1 MGSSSTTISKS
12 EKKSSLIMGR
22 LFVSWLPIILV
33 GIVLYWISG
42 GLPPT
47 SWKLLLQV
55 LQRWSALQNIIG
67 GTVFVPF
74 VVLLVQSILILV
86 AWILLGLVI
95 WREIGM
101 FKALQAEQ
109 RVTQLRAALALSQ
122 NTTSEALASRRNQ
135 NLQTIQKEQYQQ
147 KLVDE
152 VTAAA
157 TVKDTG
163 IQVLDNPFE
172 MDQAVFELEAEPDP
186 SETVDTLDKMDI
198 IDESHTVFVYGN
210 PFDGELPEV
219 FTYDMDLKR
228 EVKDMQDNIHSK
240 KLTADAIDE
249 KDKKN

>member
-1 MGSSSTTISKS
+1 
-12 EKKSSLIMGR
+12 
-22 LFVSWLPIILV
+22 V
-33 GIVLYWISG
+33 
-42 GLPPT
+42 
-47 SWKLLLQV
+47 
-55 LQRWSALQNIIG
+55 
-67 GTVFVPF
+67 
-74 VVLLVQSILILV
+74 
-86 AWILLGLVI
+86 
-95 WREIGM
+95 

-109 RVTQLRAALALSQ
+109 RVVQLKAALALSQ
-122 NTTSEALASRRNQ
+122 STTSEALASRRNQ

-152 VTAAA
+152 VAAAAAA
-157 TVKDTG
+157 TKDTG
-163 IQVLDNPFE
+163 IQMLDNPFE
-172 MDQAVFELEAEPDP
+172 MDQAVFELEAEPDS

-240 KLTADAIDE
+240 RLTADAIDE

>member
-22 LFVSWLPIILV
+22 LFVGWLPIILV
-33 GIVLYWISG
+33 GIILYWISG

-47 SWKLLLQV
+47 AWRLLLRV
-55 LQRWSALQNIIG
+55 MLRWSALQDIIG

-74 VVLLVQSILILV
+74 VILLVQSILILV

-95 WREIGM
+95 WREIGV

-109 RVTQLRAALALSQ
+109 RVAHLKAALALSQ
-122 NTTSEALASRRNQ
+122 DTTSEALAFRRNQ
-135 NLQTIQKEQYQQ
+135 NLQTVQKEQYQQ

-152 VTAAA
+152 AAAAAA
-157 TVKDTG
+157 TKDTG
-163 IQVLDNPFE
+163 IQMLDNPFE
-172 MDQAVFELEAEPDP
+172 MDQAVFELAAEPDP

-228 EVKDMQDNIHSK
+228 EVKDMQDNIRSK